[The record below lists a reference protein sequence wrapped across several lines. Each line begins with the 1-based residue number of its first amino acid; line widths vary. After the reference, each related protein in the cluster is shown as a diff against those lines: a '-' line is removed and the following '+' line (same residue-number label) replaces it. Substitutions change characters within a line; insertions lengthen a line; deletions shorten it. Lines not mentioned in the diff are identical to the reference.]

1 MGSSQNHQMKRRLT
15 EAVRLAVVRII
26 VIVSSPHISVT
37 TNSPSAGLSRLSD
50 RVSPQLLTVL
60 SVSSLGLYLMDS
72 QPFLVAL

>member
-37 TNSPSAGLSRLSD
+37 TNSPSAVFPAVR
-50 RVSPQLLTVL
+50 
-60 SVSSLGLYLMDS
+60 
-72 QPFLVAL
+72 